1 MILCYMKIDYQLK
14 QFTQRD
20 KEGYIA
26 VLSPKGKV
34 STNLIVDK
42 VVANLAV
49 SRHTVEAVIGEYM
62 NQVENALKEGYR
74 VDVGN
79 FGCMSLGINS
89 RLIDNPKQMKAGS
102 ITLKRIKFTPNKKIM
117 ERMREEVSFRRSKV
131 MKIEPFDI
139 RSTIFLDF
147 IKERK
152 VFNKKEYMKAV
163 GCSEATAARDLKN
176 YCKIG
181 LIHSPYFGIYEKL
194 DVHES

>member
-1 MILCYMKIDYQLK
+1 MKIDYQLK

-26 VLSPKGKV
+26 VLSPKGRIT
-34 STNLIVDK
+34 TNLIIDK
-42 VVANLAV
+42 VTSNLTV
-49 SRHTVEAVIGEYM
+49 SRNIAEAVVSEYM
-62 NQVENALKEGYR
+62 NQVEDALKEGYR
-74 VDVGN
+74 VDVGK
-79 FGCMSLGINS
+79 FGTMSLGITS
-89 RLIDNPKQMKAGS
+89 RFIENPKNIKAGS

-117 ERMREEVSFRRSKV
+117 ERMRDEVSFRRSKV

-147 IKERK
+147 IKDKK

-163 GCSEATAARDLKN
+163 GCSEATAARDLKT

-194 DVHES
+194 EVHEK